1 MQGVGNVSVVEIS
14 TAIAATWNI
23 CKGMNR
29 CLKFSGMRLTVFV
42 GEEKRTELQMR
53 KCYLFSHNSFYKSKE
68 CKGMLYS

>member
-1 MQGVGNVSVVEIS
+1 MQGVGDVSVVEIS
-14 TAIAATWNI
+14 SATAAIWNI

-29 CLKFSGMRLTVFV
+29 CLKFSGVEKLFV
-42 GEEKRTELQMR
+42 DEEKRTELQLR